1 MKKIPGRNKGYR
13 FRNKNPEVHN
23 FTNELLEDE
32 EIKDINKIKID
43 NPFSTKTTSLNNIN
57 RFKDVNPKLLLNNDT
72 YFGFLF
78 VLNINIKHKLNVIIP
93 AKVFETKDAILK
105 GADEIDM
112 VINVGKAKEHDYDYI
127 EKEIKEIRNAC
138 LGHTLKVIIETC
150 YLDDDEKV
158 NVCKKATLAKADFV
172 KTSTGFGTGGA
183 NAHDVKLMKESI
195 DKGMQV
201 KASGGV
207 RTYENAME
215 MVDAGATR
223 IGASSSIKIME
234 SAK

>member
-1 MKKIPGRNKGYR
+1 MSFNSKYIDHTLLAAYAKAEDIKKLCKEAKEY
-13 FRNKNPEVHN
+13 N
-23 FTNELLEDE
+23 F
-32 EIKDINKIKID
+32 K
-43 NPFSTKTTSLNNIN
+43 SVC
-57 RFKDVNPKLLLNNDT
+57 VNPANITLAKQELKGSDVLVCT
-72 YFGFLF
+72 VIGFPLGA
-78 VLNINIKHKLNVIIP
+78 NTIE